1 MSNTLTRVLISIIG
15 IPLILILVY
24 LGGYAFFALVL
35 LIQTLCFYELL
46 IMFREKDLMADINTS
61 VLLSIITI
69 TFYTYFREYF
79 HSVFITAVLFT
90 FLLIALSSKENKVKT
105 SGLVLFGLVYITV
118 PFTMLF
124 ELSTNYL
131 LVFLLLFLIWA
142 NDSFAFF
149 GGKYFGKHK
158 FSKISPNKT
167 VEGLMSGFVF
177 TVLTSIVFYFIT
189 KEITL
194 IDSLVIGILIS
205 VLAPTGDLFESF
217 LKRYTGIKD
226 SSRIIPGHGGILD
239 RFDSLIFCTPFVYI
253 YFKYIKYLI
262 N

>member
-1 MSNTLTRVLISIIG
+1 MSNTLTRVLISVIG
-15 IPLILILVY
+15 IPLILVLVY
-24 LGGYAFFALVL
+24 MGGYALFALIL
-35 LIQTLCFYELL
+35 LLQTLCFYELL
-46 IMFREKDLMADINTS
+46 IMFREKKLIADIYTS

-69 TFYTYFREYF
+69 TFYTYYREYF
-79 HSVFITAVLFT
+79 NSLFIIAVLFT

-167 VEGLMSGFVF
+167 VEGLISGFVF
-177 TVLTSIVFYFIT
+177 TVLTAIVFHLIT

-194 IDSLVIGILIS
+194 TDSLVIGSLIS

-217 LKRYTGIKD
+217 LKRYNGIKD
-226 SSRIIPGHGGILD
+226 SSSIIPGHGGILD

-253 YFKYIKYLI
+253 YFKHIKYLI

>member
-15 IPLILILVY
+15 IPLILVSVY

-35 LIQTLCFYELL
+35 LLQTLCFYELL
-46 IMFREKDLMADINTS
+46 IMFREKKLMADIYSS

-69 TFYTYFREYF
+69 IFYIYFLEYF
-79 HSVFITAVLFT
+79 DSVFIFSVLFT
-90 FLLIALSSKENKVKT
+90 FLLISFGRKENKVKT
-105 SGLVLFGLVYITV
+105 TGLVLFGLVYITV
-118 PFTMLF
+118 PFTMLY
-124 ELSTNYL
+124 ELGTNYL
-131 LVFLLLFLIWA
+131 LVFLLLFLIWS

-167 VEGLMSGFVF
+167 VEGLISGFVF
-177 TVLTSIVFYFIT
+177 TILTSIIFHFIT
-189 KEITL
+189 REITL
-194 IDSLVIGILIS
+194 TDSLVIGSLIS

-217 LKRYTGIKD
+217 MKRYTGVKD
-226 SSRIIPGHGGILD
+226 SSHIIPGHGGILD
-239 RFDSLIFCTPFVYI
+239 RFDSLIFCTPFIYI
-253 YFKYIKYLI
+253 YFKHIKYLI